1 MSGLRR
7 RLRISALLL
16 TATAMLASGCGGGSD
31 SGTTAEAGGP
41 EKTDLTVGMLPLPEV
56 APIQIGID
64 KGFFK
69 AEGLNVKI
77 EQIQGGGAAMGDL
90 VSGKL
95 QVLHSNYVSALSAAS
110 SGVAK
115 LKVVGEA
122 YAAKPANFMLMVKKG
137 SLITKVSELKGKSIG
152 VNTLNNIA
160 TLSVSAL
167 LKTNGLTPTD
177 VKFLERPFPDMAG
190 ALEAGQVDAAF
201 LPEPFYQVA
210 ASKNGA
216 VVLSDLFTGPTA
228 DFPISGYLTTEQFA
242 TENPKTVAAF
252 QRALTKAIELA
263 ISNSAEV
270 DTALTK
276 YTKIDKATAD
286 LMQLGGF
293 STSVNGTRLQR
304 VADLMLDFGYIK
316 EKFDVAP
323 LIVEQKSAK

>member
-1 MSGLRR
+1 
-7 RLRISALLL
+7 
-16 TATAMLASGCGGGSD
+16 MLASGCGGGSD
-31 SGTTAEAGGP
+31 SGTTAQAGGP
-41 EKTDLTVGMLPLPEV
+41 EKTDIIVGMLPLPEV

-77 EQIQGGGAAMGDL
+77 ETIQGGGAAMSDL
-90 VSGKL
+90 LSEKL
-95 QVLHSNYVSALSAAS
+95 SVLHSNYVSALLAAS
-110 SGVAK
+110 SGTAK
-115 LKVVGEA
+115 LKIVGEA

-137 SLITKVSELKGKSIG
+137 STITKVSDLKGKKVG

-167 LKTNGLTPTD
+167 LKTNGLTPED
-177 VKFLERPFPDMAG
+177 VQFLERPFPDLPG
-190 ALEAGQVDAAF
+190 ALDAGQVDAAF

-216 VVLSDLFTGPTA
+216 VVLSDMFTGPTA
-228 DFPISGYLTTEQFA
+228 DFPIAGYLTTEKFSQ
-242 TENPKTVAAF
+242 ENPKTVAAF

-286 LMQLGGF
+286 LMQLGGY

-304 VADLMLDFGYIK
+304 VADLMLEFGYIK
-316 EKFDVAP
+316 EKFEVAP
-323 LIVEQKSAK
+323 LIIGEKAS